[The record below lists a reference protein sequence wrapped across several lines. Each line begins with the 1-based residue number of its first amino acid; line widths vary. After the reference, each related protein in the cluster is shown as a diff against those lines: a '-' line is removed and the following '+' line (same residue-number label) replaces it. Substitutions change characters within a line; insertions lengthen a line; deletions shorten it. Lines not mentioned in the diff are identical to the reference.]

1 MTKRELDKS
10 KIFEPLY
17 QITTAKELLLFTIR
31 IRDLFKKGE
40 IEESKFSQ
48 TIVFDGLR
56 IQGAWKSND
65 VNDLSHNLLLC
76 ALGSCFV
83 VIDEALNGI
92 FGDKPNEYSDSD
104 IDALRA
110 IIYMFRCAISHG
122 PTAPRW
128 KAEGKYRRN
137 FEIREI
143 DYQLNIGELNGKY
156 FKHVQYGGLPGVGS
170 LINYSLEIAKRH
182 SVKDKEDD
190 DHVQ

>member
-10 KIFEPLY
+10 KIFEPFY

-31 IRDLFKKGE
+31 IRDLFKKRE

-56 IQGAWKSND
+56 IHGAWKSND
-65 VNDLSHNLLLC
+65 LDNISHNLLLC
-76 ALGSCFV
+76 ALGHCFV

-110 IIYMFRCAISHG
+110 IIYMLRCAISHG
-122 PTAPRW
+122 PTAPHW

-137 FEIREI
+137 FEIRGI
-143 DYQLNIGELNGKY
+143 GYQLNIGKLNG
-156 FKHVQYGGLPGVGS
+156 LD
-170 LINYSLEIAKRH
+170 LNILL
-182 SVKDKEDD
+182 
-190 DHVQ
+190 